1 MRKRIVTLGEV
12 MMRFST
18 PGHERFIQA
27 RNYDAEF
34 GGSEANV
41 GVSLA
46 YWHQEVSLISALP
59 TNDLG
64 RAALRYLKTGG
75 IDTSCIATQEG
86 RMGLYF
92 LENGAMQRSS
102 KIIYDRFD
110 SVFSHYDGENLDWDQ
125 VFKGVDWFH
134 WSGITPAL
142 SARAA
147 SLCLKVLQAAKRN
160 GVMVS
165 GDINYRR
172 NLWRYGK
179 SPLDIMPELI
189 AQSQVI
195 IAGLTDLANCM
206 DIHESDF
213 GFACEK
219 AKALCPSIQL
229 VATTERDSLSAS
241 HNKLKGILWT
251 EEKLIQ
257 SKTYDM
263 PNIVDRIGGGDA
275 FMAGLIYGLMHRNK
289 GQALEFAVAASV
301 LKHSVP
307 GDANFVSVD
316 EVDQLVKGE
325 NVGRLLR

>member
-1 MRKRIVTLGEV
+1 MRKRIVTLGEI

-27 RNYDAEF
+27 GNYDAEF

-46 YWHQEVSLISALP
+46 YWQQDVSLISALP
-59 TNDLG
+59 ENDLG
-64 RAALRYLKTGG
+64 RAAMRYLRTGG
-75 IDTSCIATQEG
+75 IDTSYIATSEG

-110 SVFSHYDGENLDWDQ
+110 SVFSHYEGLNVDWDQ

-142 SARAA
+142 SGEAA
-147 SLCLKVLQAAKRN
+147 SLCLRVLQAAKRN
-160 GVMVS
+160 GVTIS

-172 NLWRYGK
+172 NLWRYGIT
-179 SPLDIMPELI
+179 PLEIMPELI
-189 AQSQVI
+189 AHSQVI

-206 DIHESDF
+206 NIHETSF
-213 GFACEK
+213 QKACQK
-219 AKALCPSIQL
+219 AKDRCPSIQL
-229 VATTERDSLSAS
+229 VATTERESLSAS
-241 HNKLKGILWT
+241 HNRLTGHLWGKDQT
-251 EEKLIQ
+251 IQ

-275 FMAGLIYGLMHRNK
+275 FMAGLIYGLMHRNQK
-289 GQALEFAVAASV
+289 EALEFAVAASV

-307 GDANFVSVD
+307 GDANFVTVD
-316 EVDQLVKGE
+316 EVDQLVRGE
-325 NVGRLLR
+325 NIGRLLR